1 MADNKKP
8 TVPMSESARALNKIM
23 ENFQKLIIE
32 DAKYRKLQRDK
43 KLLKKADGG
52 IIGADSLIEKENP
65 GMALTLKM
73 FAEYKRRQ
81 GMQDG
86 GSPFDLDTQIGQLEY
101 LASLSPTNSY
111 EAYII
116 ESARDELAKL
126 KKDLE

>member
-8 TVPMSESARALNKIM
+8 TAPMSESARALNKIM

-126 KKDLE
+126 KKDLD

>member
-8 TVPMSESARALNKIM
+8 TAPMSESARALNRIM
-23 ENFQKLIIE
+23 QDFMRMVAE
-32 DAKYRKLQRDK
+32 DAKYRRLQKDK
-43 KLLKKADGG
+43 PKIKKAEGG

-73 FAEYKRRQ
+73 FAEYKKRQ

-86 GSPFDLDTQIGQLEY
+86 GSPFDLDTEIGQLQY

-126 KKDLE
+126 KKDLD

>member
-8 TVPMSESARALNKIM
+8 TAPMSESARALNKIM
-23 ENFQKLIIE
+23 QDFMRMVAE
-32 DAKYRKLQRDK
+32 DAKYRRLQKDK
-43 KLLKKADGG
+43 PKIKKADGG

-73 FAEYKRRQ
+73 FAEYKKRQ

-126 KKDLE
+126 KKDLD

>member
-8 TVPMSESARALNKIM
+8 TAPMSESARALNKIM
-23 ENFQKLIIE
+23 QDFMRMVAE
-32 DAKYRKLQRDK
+32 DAKYRRLQKDK
-43 KLLKKADGG
+43 PKIKKADGG

-73 FAEYKRRQ
+73 FAEYKKRQ

-86 GSPFDLDTQIGQLEY
+86 GSPFDLDTEIGQLQY

-126 KKDLE
+126 KKDLD

>member
-86 GSPFDLDTQIGQLEY
+86 GSPFDLDTHLGQLEF

-126 KKDLE
+126 KKDLD

>member
-23 ENFQKLIIE
+23 QDFMRMVAE
-32 DAKYRKLQRDK
+32 DAKYRRLQKDK
-43 KLLKKADGG
+43 PKIKKADGG

-73 FAEYKRRQ
+73 FAEYKKRQ

-86 GSPFDLDTQIGQLEY
+86 GSPFDLDTEIGQLQY

-126 KKDLE
+126 KKDLD

>member
-1 MADNKKP
+1 
-8 TVPMSESARALNKIM
+8 MSESARALNKIM
-23 ENFQKLIIE
+23 QDFMRMVAE
-32 DAKYRKLQRDK
+32 DAKYRRLQKDK
-43 KLLKKADGG
+43 PKIKKADGG

-73 FAEYKRRQ
+73 FAEYKKRQ

-86 GSPFDLDTQIGQLEY
+86 GSPFDLDTEIGQLQY

-126 KKDLE
+126 KKDLD

>member
-8 TVPMSESARALNKIM
+8 TAPMSESARALNKIM
-23 ENFQKLIIE
+23 QDFMRMVAE
-32 DAKYRKLQRDK
+32 DAKYRRLQKDK
-43 KLLKKADGG
+43 PKIKKADGG

-73 FAEYKRRQ
+73 FAEYKKRQ

-86 GSPFDLDTQIGQLEY
+86 GSPFDLDTHLGQLEF